1 MLNNKIA
8 ASRRPSPL
16 PKKYTKP
23 AKSTIYPFEPAA
35 GEKFHPFDT
44 FTMDFAFDF
53 NSFEVRLPNVN
64 SKSVS
69 KIPT

>member
-1 MLNNKIA
+1 M
-8 ASRRPSPL
+8 
-16 PKKYTKP
+16 
-23 AKSTIYPFEPAA
+23 IYPLKPAA
-35 GEKFHPFDT
+35 GEKIHAFDT

-53 NSFEVRLPNVN
+53 DSFEVRLPNVN